1 MSWSLAERGADLRR
15 AAEDGVDLLVV
26 GGGITGAAVARDA
39 ASRGLSVLVV
49 ERDDFASGTS
59 SRSSKLIHGG
69 LRYIAE
75 GQLGVTRESCRERDL
90 LVRQNPNLV
99 RTLPFL
105 FPAWRDST
113 VPLWQVGAALS
124 VYAGLAGF
132 RKSARFRMTG
142 AEGVRAFCPDLRRD
156 GLRGA
161 GIYHDAQVDDARLV
175 LEVLKGARRLGA
187 VAANHTEVTAFERDS
202 SGRLCAARVHD
213 RLADQALTVRAHAV
227 VNAAGPGIERV
238 SGLDRPVAGRS
249 LRPAKG
255 VHLVIPR
262 RRIPLQGAV
271 TFDSQDGR
279 HLFLSPWDDVAILGT
294 TDTWSEEIDEPVVRI
309 DEVHYLLAAA
319 NAAFPNVGLTTND
332 LRAVF
337 AGVRPLVAPAA
348 GEGPS
353 AKVSR
358 ESHVWDAPSGL
369 VSAAGGKLT
378 THRATGQDI
387 VDRVL
392 DHLPPERRSAAGK
405 SRTASLP
412 LRPDDFDRAALKA
425 RLAERFGVDTD
436 RAKYL
441 VRTWGAAAETLF
453 EEAPPQ
459 LHAPIGRTRF
469 TLAEIPWSLRH
480 ECAAG
485 LCDLLE
491 HRLRLAIFAEGQGL
505 AELDAIAEVA
515 GDALGWDPE
524 RRRAECAAY
533 RDAVRTRYQIRPA
546 ASVASAAA

>member
-1 MSWSLAERGADLRR
+1 
-15 AAEDGVDLLVV
+15 
-26 GGGITGAAVARDA
+26 VARDA

-105 FPAWRDST
+105 FPAWKDSK
-113 VPLWQVGAALS
+113 VPLWQVGTVLS
-124 VYAGLAGF
+124 LYAGLAGF

-142 AEGVRAFCPDLRRD
+142 VEGVRAFCPDLRRD

-187 VAANHTEVTAFERDS
+187 VAANHAEVTAFERDA
-202 SGRLCAARVHD
+202 SGRLCAARVRD
-213 RLADQALTVRAHAV
+213 RLADETLTVSAPAV

-238 SGLDRPVAGRS
+238 SGLDRPAEGRS

-279 HLFLSPWDDVAILGT
+279 HLFLAPWDDVAILGT

-337 AGVRPLVAPAA
+337 AGVRPLVAPAV

-353 AKVSR
+353 TKVSR

-369 VSAAGGKLT
+369 ISAAGGKLT
-378 THRATGQDI
+378 THRSTAQDI

-392 DHLPPERRSAAGK
+392 DRLPAERRSAAGK
-405 SRTASLP
+405 SRTAALP
-412 LRPDDFDRAALKA
+412 LRPDDFDRAELKA
-425 RLAERFGVDTD
+425 RLGERFGVDTD

-453 EEAPPQ
+453 EEAPPE

-505 AELDAIAEVA
+505 AELDAIAQVA
-515 GDALGWDPE
+515 GDALGWDAE
-524 RRRAECAAY
+524 QRRAECAAY
-533 RDAVRTRYQIRPA
+533 RDAVRTRYQIRSAPA
-546 ASVASAAA
+546 VASAAA

>member
-1 MSWSLAERGADLRR
+1 MTWSLAERASDLRR
-15 AAEDGVDLLVV
+15 AAADGLDLLVI

-39 ASRGLSVLVV
+39 ASRGLSVLLV

-105 FPAWRDST
+105 FPAWRDSK
-113 VPLWQVGAALS
+113 VPLWQVTAALS
-124 VYAGLAGF
+124 VYAALAGF

-142 AEGVRAFCPDLRRD
+142 VAGVHAFCPDLRRD

-187 VAANHTEVTAFERDS
+187 VAANHAEVTAFDRNA
-202 SGRLCAARVHD
+202 SGRLCAALVRD
-213 RLADQALTVRAHAV
+213 RLADESLAVRFHAV

-238 SGLDRPVAGRS
+238 SGLDRAAGGHL

-262 RRIPLQGAV
+262 RRIPLRGAV
-271 TFDSQDGR
+271 TFDAQDGR
-279 HLFLSPWDDVAILGT
+279 HLFLCPWDDVAILGT

-319 NAAFPNVGLTTND
+319 NAALPNVGLTTND

-353 AKVSR
+353 TKVSR
-358 ESHVWDAPSGL
+358 ESHIWESPSGL

-392 DHLPPERRSAAGK
+392 EHLPAQRRNAAGK
-405 SRTASLP
+405 SRTAALP
-412 LRPDDFDRAALKA
+412 LRPDDFDRAELKA
-425 RLAERFGVDTD
+425 RLGERFGVDAD

-441 VRTWGAAAETLF
+441 VRTWGGAAETLF
-453 EEAPPQ
+453 EESPPE
-459 LHAPIGRTRF
+459 LHAPIGGTRF

-505 AELDAIAEVA
+505 AELDGIARVA
-515 GDALGWDPE
+515 GDALDWDAE

-533 RDAVRTRYQIRPA
+533 RDAVRTRYQIRSDP
-546 ASVASAAA
+546 SVASAAA

>member
-1 MSWSLAERGADLRR
+1 MSWSLAERSADLRS
-15 AAEDGVDLLVV
+15 AAHEGVDLLVV
-26 GGGITGAAVARDA
+26 GGGISGAAVARDA

-69 LRYIAE
+69 LRYIGE
-75 GQLGVTRESCRERDL
+75 GQLAVTRESCRERDL

-105 FPAWRDST
+105 FPSWKDSKL
-113 VPLWQVGAALS
+113 PLWQVRAALS

-132 RKSARFRMTG
+132 RRSARFRMTG
-142 AEGVRAFCPDLRRD
+142 ADGVRAFCPDLRRD

-161 GIYHDAQVDDARLV
+161 GVYHDAQVDDARLV

-187 VAANHTEVTAFERDS
+187 GAANHAEVIAFERDS
-202 SGRLCAARVHD
+202 AGRLCAARVRD
-213 RLADQALTVRAHAV
+213 RLADEVLTVRAHAV

-238 SGLDRPVAGRS
+238 RGLDRPTESGS

-262 RRIPLQGAV
+262 RRIPSKGAV

-279 HLFLSPWDDVAILGT
+279 HLFLVPWDDVAILGT
-294 TDTWSEEIDEPVVRI
+294 TDTWSDEIDEPVVTI

-319 NAAFPNVGLTTND
+319 NAAFPDVGLTTND
-332 LRAVF
+332 LRSVF
-337 AGVRPLVAPAA
+337 AGVRALVAPAA

-353 AKVSR
+353 TKVSR
-358 ESHVWDAPSGL
+358 ESHVWDEPSGL

-378 THRATGQDI
+378 THRATAQGI
-387 VDRVL
+387 VDRAL
-392 DHLPPERRSAAGK
+392 HHLPAERRRAAGK
-405 SRTASLP
+405 SRTAELP
-412 LRPDDFDRAALKA
+412 LRPDDFDRAELKA
-425 RLAERFGVDTD
+425 RLGERFGVDTD

-453 EEAPPQ
+453 EEAPPE
-459 LHAPIGRTRF
+459 LHAPIGSTRF

-480 ECAAG
+480 ESAAG

-491 HRLRLAIFAEGQGL
+491 HRMRLAIFADGQGL
-505 AELDAIAEVA
+505 AELDAIAKVA
-515 GDALGWDPE
+515 GEALGWDAE
-524 RRRAECAAY
+524 RRHAECAAY

-546 ASVASAAA
+546 EPVASAAA